1 MVALV
6 YYRKCELMKY
16 VIISGGHIDDA
27 FALEW
32 LQKNKYDCLIAADSG
47 VNFLHRNELVPNIIA
62 GDFDSADDGSL
73 GAFSEI
79 DGVEIL
85 RLNTIKDDTDTEF
98 VIREA
103 IRRGAT
109 EITLLGATGTRLDHV
124 LANVY
129 LLGIGLEENVQI
141 EMLDAYNRIR
151 MITGEVVLRKAETF
165 GEYVSLLPVAGRV
178 KGVSLKGFKYPL
190 ENVDMQVFSS
200 LGISNEI
207 LEEEAYIQ
215 VKEGYLILF
224 ESQD

>member
-1 MVALV
+1 MNVT
-6 YYRKCELMKY
+6 
-16 VIISGGHIDDA
+16 IITGGRIDDT
-27 FALEW
+27 FALEY
-32 LQKNKYDCLIAADSG
+32 LKQNKSDLLIAADSG
-47 VNFLHRNELVPNIIA
+47 MDFLYRNEIVPDVIA
-62 GDFDSADDGSL
+62 GDFDSVNDK
-73 GAFSEI
+73 AFEFFAGGLDSVFCVPEI
-79 DGVEIL
+79 I
-85 RLNTIKDDTDTEF
+85 RLNPVKDDTDTEF

-124 LANVY
+124 LANIY
-129 LLGIGLEENVQI
+129 LLGLGLEENVQI
-141 EMLDAYNRIR
+141 QMVDAYNRIR
-151 MITGEVVLRKAETF
+151 MISGEVVLKKAETF
-165 GEYVSLLPVAGRV
+165 GKYVSFLPVAGMV

-215 VKEGYLILF
+215 VKEGSLILI

>member
-1 MVALV
+1 MNVT
-6 YYRKCELMKY
+6 
-16 VIISGGHIDDA
+16 IITGGRIDDT
-27 FALEW
+27 FALEY
-32 LQKNKYDCLIAADSG
+32 LKQNKSDLLIAADSG
-47 VNFLHRNELVPNIIA
+47 MDFLYRNKIVPDVIA
-62 GDFDSADDGSL
+62 GDFDSVNDK
-73 GAFSEI
+73 AFSYFSGESENICCIPEI
-79 DGVEIL
+79 I
-85 RLNTIKDDTDTEF
+85 RLNPVKDDTDTEF

-129 LLGIGLEENVQI
+129 LLGIGLKENVQI
-141 EMLDAYNRIR
+141 QMVDVHNRIR
-151 MITGEVVLRKAETF
+151 MISGEVVLRKTETF

-178 KGVSLKGFKYPL
+178 NGVTLKGFKYPL

-215 VKEGYLILF
+215 VKEGYLILI
-224 ESQD
+224 ESRD